1 MYRMSQKAN
10 LTTFVRIRLQE
21 GNINKE
27 ITYFVEVLDII
38 FGELEI
44 SFVAWKSFMEAQD
57 LINIMQVL
65 MKF

>member
-44 SFVAWKSFMEAQD
+44 SFVA
-57 LINIMQVL
+57 
-65 MKF
+65 